1 MSTERIGLIDIG
13 SNTVR
18 LVIFETDAYYNL
30 YELQNIKTPARLYL
44 YLSEDKILNQEGI
57 NKLTEI
63 MHSFKQVAIQYEV
76 DTLMPVAT
84 AAIRQSKNQQE
95 ILDHIKEET
104 GIKITLLAEEQE
116 AYYGNY
122 AVLHSINQPNGVTID
137 IGGGSTEIT
146 YFEDKKLV
154 HTTSFPFGVVTL
166 EEMFFAGKAHNDS
179 KAIKKAINFIQE
191 QFSSLPWIQEKN
203 VPIIAIGGSA
213 RNIAN
218 IHQRMIDYPLAGI
231 HGYQMTKD
239 DLKKTLDTL
248 EKLDTD
254 ELNDLDGLSRDRTD
268 IILPANLVFNALFDA
283 VKASAFIFSNKGLR
297 EGVIMEYLNIH
308 HNHPFDLHEMR
319 KQTIERTARLYNIHP
334 MVARQRVSIADK
346 LFSVLANE
354 EILKTNDYWKNNLR
368 SGSYLYYLGSYID
381 NDAQSQNTFYIIS
394 NSNLAGFNHKDRV
407 VLSLL
412 ASYKNKSLLKQY
424 IKDIKDWF
432 TDEEMTLLQQLGGII
447 KFSEA
452 LNDSHVNVVKDLTI
466 EKTDNQTYML
476 RIVHQGDIL
485 AEEYRAN
492 RQKKHLERI
501 LDAKLDIQ
509 FIEADDQVYAL

>member
-18 LVIFETDAYYNL
+18 LVIFEPDAYYNL
-30 YELQNIKTPARLYL
+30 HELQNIKTPARLYL

-57 NKLTEI
+57 DKLTDI

-122 AVLHSINQPNGVTID
+122 AVLHSIDEPNGVTID

-146 YFEDKKLV
+146 YFENKKLL
-154 HTTSFPFGVVTL
+154 HSTSFPFGVVTL
-166 EEMFFAGKAHNDS
+166 KEMFFNGKAHNDR
-179 KAIKKAINFIQE
+179 KAIKKAANFIQE
-191 QFSSLPWIQEKN
+191 QFSSLPWIQEKK
-203 VPIIAIGGSA
+203 VPVIAIGGSA

-231 HGYQMTKD
+231 HGYQMEREH
-239 DLKKTLDTL
+239 LNKTLDTL
-248 EKLDTD
+248 EELDTE

-268 IILPANLVFNALFDA
+268 IILPANLVFNALFDT

-308 HNHPFDLHEMR
+308 HNHPFDLHEIR
-319 KQTIERTARLYNIHP
+319 KQTVERTARLYNIHP

-354 EILKTNDYWKNNLR
+354 NILEADAYWKTYLR
-368 SGSYLYYLGSYID
+368 SGAYLYYLGSYID

-394 NSNLAGFNHKDRV
+394 NSNLAGLNHKDRV
-407 VLSLL
+407 VLALL

-424 IKDIKDWF
+424 IKEIKDWF
-432 TDEEMTLLQQLGGII
+432 TEDELTLLHHLGGII

-452 LNDSHVNVVKDLTI
+452 LNDSHINVVKDLAI
-466 EKTDNQTYML
+466 EKTDDDTYTL
-476 RIVHQGDIL
+476 RIVHKGDVL

-501 LDAKLDIQ
+501 LDAKVDIQ
-509 FIEADDQVYAL
+509 FIEADDPVYAS